1 MEIIVKVLWALA
13 AYVASWI
20 GAWGYYPLIP
30 AIFAVYCTKKE
41 KSALIYAGL
50 IAGIG
55 MNISLIT
62 SVKYFCLLPVIYVGT
77 KFYGRIGRTL
87 QGTATGAIA
96 GAAVAVINLAG
107 SLVGKV
113 EIEQVIAGISEG
125 LLTAGATILI
135 HYLLEISLN
144 ISWERSNKIIVPA
157 GYVPDGRVTALM
169 SAFEGLSQTFGGMY
183 GWKQNNEQ
191 DDINLIQQEL
201 VDSVCVSCP
210 KWDQCWQG
218 SATGRAEAVKK
229 MLKAVMD
236 SVDISKILGRKYIKQ
251 CDKYEQMVKAA
262 REAFGRL
269 ELNYSWHRRL
279 QENRAVI
286 ARQFDAM
293 ESLLKDWQKKERS
306 LDARSRIKKA
316 KIIYEAMENGVEIK
330 DIHLS
335 QMENQVLKIRLLVC
349 SDSGTS
355 SRKLLKAVEK
365 AVCTRLRLKQ
375 DTPSII
381 PREAIEIVMYEDT
394 EFYILPGAA
403 SRKKNGSIVSGDT
416 YSFFMLE
423 DGNYNLCLSD
433 GMGSGVEAGKE
444 SETVIELFQNFLEAG
459 FGTASA
465 VKMMNAA
472 MVLRGEDG
480 MFSTLDNASVNL
492 YTGRVTMVKIGASS
506 TFIKRGGQVE
516 CIRSESLPTGVDLE
530 QSPEQINCLLSH
542 GDFLVM
548 VSDGVIEYLQVDK
561 PEEVLT
567 AIIGET
573 TTDNSGAMA
582 REILDKVL
590 SYTGGY
596 AMDDMTVL
604 VAGIWEK

>member
-20 GAWGYYPLIP
+20 GIWGYYPLIP

-41 KSALIYAGL
+41 KSAYIYAGL

-62 SVKYFCLLPVIYVGT
+62 SVKYFCLLPVIYVAT
-77 KFYGRIGRTL
+77 KLYGRIGRTW

-96 GAAVAVINLAG
+96 GAAVTVINLAG
-107 SLVGKV
+107 SFVGQV

-125 LLTAGATILI
+125 LLTAGAAILI
-135 HYLLEISLN
+135 HYLLEMSQH
-144 ISWERSNKIIVPA
+144 ISWERDSKIIVPA

-169 SAFEGLSQTFGGMY
+169 SAFEGLSQTFGGMS

-191 DDINLIQQEL
+191 DDIRLIQQEV

-210 KWDQCWQG
+210 KWEQCWQG
-218 SATGRAEAVKK
+218 NAAGRAEAFKN
-229 MLKAVMD
+229 MLRAVMD

-262 REAFGRL
+262 GEAFGRL

-316 KIIYEAMENGVEIK
+316 KIIYEARENGAEIK

-335 QMENQVLKIRLLVC
+335 QVENHVLKIRLLVC
-349 SDSGTS
+349 SDSGTT
-355 SRKLLKAVEK
+355 SRKLQKAVEK

-375 DTPSII
+375 DTPTII
-381 PREAIEIVMYEDT
+381 PGEAIEIVMYEDT
-394 EFYILPGAA
+394 EFYVLPGAA
-403 SRKKNGSIVSGDT
+403 SCKKNGSIVSGDS

-433 GMGSGVEAGKE
+433 GMGSGVEAGRE

-459 FGTASA
+459 FGTESA

-472 MVLRGEDG
+472 MVLKGEDG

-492 YTGRVTMVKIGASS
+492 YTGRMTMVKIGASS
-506 TFIKRGGQVE
+506 TFIKRGRQVE
-516 CIRSESLPTGVDLE
+516 CIRSESLPAGVDME
-530 QSPEQINCLLSH
+530 QSPEQTSCVLGD

-548 VSDGVIEYLQVDK
+548 VSDGVIEYLQVEK

-567 AIIGET
+567 AIIEDA

-582 REILDKVL
+582 RGILDKVL